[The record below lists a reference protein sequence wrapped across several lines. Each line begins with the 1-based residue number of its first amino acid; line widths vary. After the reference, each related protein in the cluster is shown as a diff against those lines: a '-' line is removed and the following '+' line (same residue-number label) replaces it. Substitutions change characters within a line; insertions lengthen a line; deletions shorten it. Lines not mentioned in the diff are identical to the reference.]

1 MTTQDVVNLL
11 NIDTNL
17 SISSRRLI
25 YQESSIT
32 LRKYMWN
39 SVLRIWTKN
48 EKKHPQKKYI
58 KNSGN

>member
-32 LRKYMWN
+32 LRKYIAWN

-48 EKKHPQKKYI
+48 EKKLP
-58 KNSGN
+58 

>member
-39 SVLRIWTKN
+39 CLRIWTKN
-48 EKKHPQKKYI
+48 EKKLPQKKYI